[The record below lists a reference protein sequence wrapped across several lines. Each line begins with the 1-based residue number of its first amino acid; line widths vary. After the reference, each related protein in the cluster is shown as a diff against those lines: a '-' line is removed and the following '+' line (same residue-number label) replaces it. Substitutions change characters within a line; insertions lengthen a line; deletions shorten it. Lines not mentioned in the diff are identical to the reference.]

1 MPAIAPVEELEEA
14 RPGALR
20 AVALV
25 GDAVFERRSA
35 RVVDER
41 PAPAAEVAQPG
52 RLGHAV
58 PELEGDLG
66 VAGGCGGHGGRPVHP
81 GRIAVGHQHDRE
93 LVGAGAADL
102 LVERQQARAAG
113 VGGIVDRIAAVR
125 LQARPVGPHAD
136 PARPRVGEVRRV
148 RVVAVV
154 LSRARRDHAAR
165 ADVDQL
171 AHAGLGLR
179 GGRGGRQRGGRR
191 RMGGAGPRGHKR
203 ERSGALSG
211 SGDQLSPGEPPG
223 GHRVSQADTVAR
235 GRGGGYVRSMISVLP
250 GGSGPTAALEPD
262 GRTKARAMGALLTLG
277 GITVL
282 LWLALPHPATPR
294 ERPSLAITLGAFV
307 LAGALLAGICDRL
320 APRWFVA
327 IAALVTMAIS
337 VGVYFGAGGG
347 FGFLYLWV
355 APFAFAVF
363 TPRQAFGIVALVAAG
378 YASAMAASGV
388 PADEAV
394 PRWLLSVATVTVVG
408 LLVGRLVDLRR
419 ASDERFVRGF
429 ADSSIGMG
437 LLSAEWRWFEVNDA
451 LCRMLGRSREEL
463 IGRSPADITHPDDL
477 VQSRAI
483 VDRALTSESERA
495 QTFTKRYLCPDG
507 STVWTRVDSIFVKR
521 PGRESYFF
529 AQIRDVTAERRAQ
542 EEHARQARQQA
553 AAARLG
559 RFALAEQ
566 DLDAVMQEVAGVVAE
581 TLGVEHTGVLA
592 LSPAGDE
599 LWLVAGVGWEPGT
612 VRRAVIPAAPDDPV
626 GRALRLGRPMVI
638 EDAWAPEAPD
648 VAALLRRRGVASGM
662 TVQISGRDGPWGAL
676 TAHSQ
681 RARRYAPDETDFLG
695 AVANVVSGAVDRH
708 QTEEEVRHAALHDA
722 LTGLPNRTL
731 GLDRLEGALAR
742 RRRDGRDVAVLLL
755 DLDLFKLVN
764 DSYGHGIGDDLLVTL
779 APRLHDAVR
788 PSDTVA
794 RLGGD
799 EFMVVCEQLDGARD
813 AIQVAERVAQ
823 AVSQPIVLRSGEHFI
838 TASIGIAMADSAD
851 RDPET
856 LIRDADAAMYRA
868 KERGRG
874 RFELFDDLVR
884 ARVLTRL
891 RTETELRRA
900 LERDE
905 LRVVYQPVVDLVDGS
920 VVAVEALVRWQHPE
934 RGLLDPMEFVPV
946 AEDSGLIAPLGR
958 WVLEAACREGA
969 ALQKRFPR
977 PAPMLVCVNTSARQ
991 IADAA
996 FPAEVAEI
1004 ARRSGLVPGSLAL
1017 EITETVLMDEAH
1029 APVTVLTQMRDY
1041 GLRLMLDDFGTGY
1054 SSLAYL
1060 KRFPLDVVKVD
1071 RSFIAGLGHDEED
1084 SAIVAAVISMAH
1096 TLGLTVVAEGVERS
1110 EQIEQLRRLSCDR
1123 VQGRLLARPLP
1134 APELELLMSEGA
1146 LRP

>member
-1 MPAIAPVEELEEA
+1 MGVLLAL
-14 RPGALR
+14 GAMN
-20 AVALV
+20 A
-25 GDAVFERRSA
+25 
-35 RVVDER
+35 
-41 PAPAAEVAQPG
+41 
-52 RLGHAV
+52 
-58 PELEGDLG
+58 
-66 VAGGCGGHGGRPVHP
+66 
-81 GRIAVGHQHDRE
+81 
-93 LVGAGAADL
+93 
-102 LVERQQARAAG
+102 
-113 VGGIVDRIAAVR
+113 
-125 LQARPVGPHAD
+125 
-136 PARPRVGEVRRV
+136 
-148 RVVAVV
+148 
-154 LSRARRDHAAR
+154 
-165 ADVDQL
+165 
-171 AHAGLGLR
+171 
-179 GGRGGRQRGGRR
+179 
-191 RMGGAGPRGHKR
+191 
-203 ERSGALSG
+203 
-211 SGDQLSPGEPPG
+211 
-223 GHRVSQADTVAR
+223 
-235 GRGGGYVRSMISVLP
+235 
-250 GGSGPTAALEPD
+250 
-262 GRTKARAMGALLTLG
+262 
-277 GITVL
+277 L
-282 LWLALPHPATPR
+282 LWLALPHPEETR
-294 ERPSLAITLGAFV
+294 EWPILGITLVSFVVAGVLLSGA
-307 LAGALLAGICDRL
+307 ADRL
-320 APRWFVA
+320 SPSWFVA
-327 IAALVTMAIS
+327 IAALATIAVS
-337 VGVYFGAGGG
+337 FGVYYSAPSGG
-347 FGFLYLWV
+347 FAFLYLWI

-363 TPRQAFGIVALVAAG
+363 SLRQAAAIALLVAVG
-378 YASAMAASGV
+378 YAAAMAANSV
-388 PADEAV
+388 PLENALS
-394 PRWLLSVATVTVVG
+394 RWFLCVSTVTIVG
-408 LLVGRLVDLRR
+408 LLVRRLVDLRR
-419 ASDERFVRGF
+419 ASDQRFVRGF

-437 LLSAEWRWFEVNDA
+437 LLNADWRWFEVNDA
-451 LCRMLGRSREEL
+451 LCEMLGRSREEL
-463 IGRSPADITHPDDL
+463 IGRSPAEITHPEDL
-477 VQSRAI
+477 AESRAI
-483 VDRALTSESERA
+483 VDRALSSESERA
-495 QTFTKRYLCPDG
+495 QTFTKRYVRPDG
-507 STVWTRVDSIFVKR
+507 ETVWSHVDSIFVKR
-521 PGRESYFF
+521 ERREGYFF
-529 AQIRDVTAERRAQ
+529 AQVRNITAERRAT

-553 AAARLG
+553 AAAGLG
-559 RFALAEQ
+559 RFALSEQ
-566 DLDAVMQEVAGVVAE
+566 DLDAVMQEVASVVAE
-581 TLGVEHTGVLA
+581 TLAVEHTGVLE

-599 LWLVAGVGWEPGT
+599 LRLVAGVGWEPGT
-612 VRRAVIPAAPDDPV
+612 VRRAVIPAAPDHPV
-626 GRALRLGRPMVI
+626 GRALRIGRPMII
-638 EDAWAPEAPD
+638 EDAWDPEAPE

-681 RARRYAPDETDFLG
+681 RPRRFAADETHFLA

-708 QTEEEVRHAALHDA
+708 HTEEEVRHAALHDA

-731 GLDRLEGALAR
+731 ALDRLEGALAR

-851 RDPET
+851 RDTET

-874 RFELFDDLVR
+874 RFELFDDVLR
-884 ARVLTRL
+884 ERVLTRM

-905 LRVVYQPVVDLVDGS
+905 LRVVYQPVVDLADGS

-946 AEDSGLIAPLGR
+946 AEDSGLIEPLGR

-969 ALQKRFPR
+969 ALQTRFPGSS
-977 PAPMLVCVNTSARQ
+977 PLLVCVNTSARQ
-991 IADAA
+991 IADTA

-1017 EITETVLMDEAH
+1017 EITETVLMEEAH
-1029 APVTVLTQMRDY
+1029 APVTVLAQMRDY

-1054 SSLAYL
+1054 SSLGYL

-1096 TLGLTVVAEGVERS
+1096 TLGLTVVAEGVERG
-1110 EQIEQLRRLSCDR
+1110 EQIDQLRRLGCDR

-1134 APELELLMSEGA
+1134 APELEALMAAGA